1 MVFLPTYV
9 DLHPDVRCARWATL
23 RASRACVLKTQKL
36 ARSELE
42 EKEPAVSYLNV
53 VADRSGRFAA
63 AVVLHGGNV
72 GIVGWAGNAPICD
85 TCVGGEHSQRRG
97 CGHARAFAEHVT
109 KEKGAIPSRNTL
121 LFRGRRAEPTLMCAV
136 CARSCEL
143 ADALAEAGVL
153 TDEADDNSD
162 PPDVDSVGSVL
173 GKPEHPRPLDIA
185 GTETGLSV
193 HARLRRNDKLPEC
206 PDTGAVLLSAAEY
219 AEFPC
224 TQWYVVSDPS
234 VGECTA
240 CEGQYRSS
248 GCPCVTLHVRR
259 LTCRVR
265 FHLCTHY

>member
-97 CGHARAFAEHVT
+97 CGHARAFAEHVA
-109 KEKGAIPSRNTL
+109 KEKGAIPSSNTL

-248 GCPCVTLHVRR
+248 GCP
-259 LTCRVR
+259 
-265 FHLCTHY
+265 